1 MQEPSTVY
9 VVDDDPDM
17 RKSLQRL
24 MDSVN
29 QPVREFAT
37 AQEFLDAYDPDSP
50 GCLVLDVRMPG
61 MSGVEL
67 QKALASKGFPIPVIL
82 VTGHA
87 DVAMAVEAMK
97 RGAID
102 FIEKPFRA
110 QALLDSIQRAL
121 GRDAEHRSN
130 KAKHDVLEAR
140 LTLLT
145 PREHEVVD
153 LVVTGKTNKQIA
165 LLLGVSPQA
174 IDAHRAKAMA
184 RLQVDSVAALIR
196 LVLESRIVS
205 VDQQA

>member
-17 RKSLQRL
+17 RKSLKRL

-110 QALLDSIQRAL
+110 QELLDSIQRAL
-121 GRDAEHRSN
+121 GSDAEHRSN

-196 LVLESRIVS
+196 LVLESRTVF
-205 VDQQA
+205 VARQT